1 MFLVD
6 YHTESV
12 HTMASGNRD
21 HDESFSGPS
30 GLRVSITRSMFY
42 DCGSVGGES
51 DDSVQDPTYHVE
63 MSDISS
69 YIGGDNDG
77 NDGDDDGER
86 M

>member
-1 MFLVD
+1 MTAVVW
-6 YHTESV
+6 EV
-12 HTMASGNRD
+12 
-21 HDESFSGPS
+21 
-30 GLRVSITRSMFY
+30 
-42 DCGSVGGES
+42 S

-69 YIGGDNDG
+69 YIGGDNDA